1 MNDPA
6 PDQPAAA
13 RASPSPGGA
22 AAGEPVWP
30 ALDAV
35 ERAVLARM
43 PLTARRPFV
52 IGLSGAQGSGK
63 STLSAALEGRL
74 NAAGIKSVTLSIDDL
89 YLTKAD
95 REALAI
101 EVHPLLRARGVPGT
115 HDLGLG
121 FAVLAALDHG
131 DPAALPRFDKA
142 RDDRAEPA
150 RWGTADTDTQ
160 VLILEGWCVGAVPEA
175 PAALDHPVNALE
187 RDEDPDGVWR
197 RYVNAALAGDYQQL
211 FSRIDFLALLEA
223 PGFEIVQAWRLQQ
236 EHALRD
242 RVGADA
248 PGVMDDAEVARFI
261 QYYERLT
268 RHILKEMP
276 GRADLVIALNEDRS
290 ARSISFHETAVP
302 VRDAEPAYHDKRRKQ
317 VRS

>member
-1 MNDPA
+1 MSEPTGDKA
-6 PDQPAAA
+6 MAA
-13 RASPSPGGA
+13 RVSPPPGDA
-22 AAGEPVWP
+22 VPGEPPWP
-30 ALDAV
+30 ALDTV

-43 PLTARRPFV
+43 PQSTRRPFV

-63 STLSAALEGRL
+63 STLSAALEARL
-74 NAAGIKSVTLSIDDL
+74 NAAGIRTVTLSIDDL
-89 YLTKAD
+89 YLTKAA
-95 REALAI
+95 REVLAI

-121 FAVLAALDHG
+121 FAVLAALDLG
-131 DPAALPRFDKA
+131 DSAALPRFDKA
-142 RDDRAEPA
+142 HDDRAELA
-150 RWGTADTDTQ
+150 RWGKADADTQ

-175 PAALDHPVNALE
+175 PAALEHPVNALE

-223 PGFEIVQAWRLQQ
+223 PGFEIVQTWRLQQ

-242 RVGADA
+242 RVGAGA
-248 PGVMDDAEVARFI
+248 GVMDDAQVARFI
-261 QYYERLT
+261 QHYERLT

-290 ARSISFHETAVP
+290 ARSISFHETWIP
-302 VRDAEPAYHDKRRKQ
+302 VRNADPAYRDHRRKQ
-317 VRS
+317 GRS

>member
-6 PDQPAAA
+6 PDRPLSA
-13 RASPSPGGA
+13 RASPPPGGA

-52 IGLSGAQGSGK
+52 IGLCGAQGSGK
-63 STLSAALEGRL
+63 STISEALETRL
-74 NAAGIKSVTLSIDDL
+74 NAAGIKTVTLSIDDL
-89 YLTKAD
+89 YLTKAA

-115 HDLGLG
+115 HDLRLG
-121 FAVLAALDHG
+121 FAALAALDLG
-131 DPAALPRFDKA
+131 GPAALPRFDKSH
-142 RDDRAEPA
+142 DDRAEPA
-150 RWGTADTDTQ
+150 RWDIADIDTQ
-160 VLILEGWCVGAVPEA
+160 VVILEGWCVGALPEA
-175 PAALDHPVNALE
+175 PAALENPVNALE
-187 RDEDPDGVWR
+187 REEDPQGVWR
-197 RYVNAALAGDYQQL
+197 RYVNAALAGDYQRL
-211 FSRIDFLALLEA
+211 FSRIDFLTLLAA
-223 PGFEIVQAWRLQQ
+223 PGFEIVQTWRLQQ

-242 RVGADA
+242 RVGAGA
-248 PGVMDDAEVARFI
+248 PGVMDDAQVARFI
-261 QYYERLT
+261 RHYERLT

-290 ARSISFHETAVP
+290 ARSISFHETALP
-302 VRDAEPAYHDKRRKQ
+302 EGDAEPAYHDHRRKQ
-317 VRS
+317 GRS